1 MALPITT
8 IGEEFSDAGAPA
20 TTWDETKRILES
32 APLFWLTTVKRDGS
46 PHVTPLIAVWYDG
59 ALYFST
65 IGTEQKDVN
74 IAANPRVILTTGC
87 NGWESG
93 VDVITEGIAS
103 VVKSDDLLAHLAGVW
118 TQKWDGRW
126 RFQVRDGFFYHEDG
140 AEVTVYAVK
149 PSRVYAFAKGTF
161 VQTKHQF

>member
-1 MALPITT
+1 MTSPITT
-8 IGEEFSDAGAPA
+8 IGEAFSDAGAPA
-20 TTWDETKRILES
+20 ISWDETQRLLES
-32 APLFWLTTVKRDGS
+32 APLFWLTTVKKDGS
-46 PHVTPLIAVWYDG
+46 PHVTPLIAVWFED

-74 IAANPRVILTTGC
+74 IATNPRVILTTGC

-93 VDVITEGIAS
+93 VDVVTEGRAR
-103 VVKSDDLLAHLAGVW
+103 VVKDNDLLARLADVW

-126 RFQVRDGFFYHEDG
+126 RFRVRDGFFCHEDG
-140 AEVTVYAVK
+140 AEVTVYEVK
-149 PSRVYAFAKGTF
+149 PSRVFAFAKGTF